1 MRIVIILSIILLCT
15 LYSDTLHFVEA
26 EQRES
31 SSSDDNRAFDCQ
43 AELCEWDTHPARR
56 ENGEE
61 GERLFLT

>member
-1 MRIVIILSIILLCT
+1 MLIVIILSIIALCT

-43 AELCEWDTHPARR
+43 AELCE
-56 ENGEE
+56 
-61 GERLFLT
+61 